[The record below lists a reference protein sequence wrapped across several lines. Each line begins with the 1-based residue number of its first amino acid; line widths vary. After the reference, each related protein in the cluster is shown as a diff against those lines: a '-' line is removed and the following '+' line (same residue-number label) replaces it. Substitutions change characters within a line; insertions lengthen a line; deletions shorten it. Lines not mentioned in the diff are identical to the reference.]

1 MNRNGLNGLLPTFY
15 KLKRQENK
23 YKGVKVCMK
32 LKSKLFVICLAAAA
46 IFTAAG
52 VSANAE
58 ALDFHVTERGMT

>member
-1 MNRNGLNGLLPTFY
+1 
-15 KLKRQENK
+15 
-23 YKGVKVCMK
+23 MK

-52 VSANAE
+52 VYANAE